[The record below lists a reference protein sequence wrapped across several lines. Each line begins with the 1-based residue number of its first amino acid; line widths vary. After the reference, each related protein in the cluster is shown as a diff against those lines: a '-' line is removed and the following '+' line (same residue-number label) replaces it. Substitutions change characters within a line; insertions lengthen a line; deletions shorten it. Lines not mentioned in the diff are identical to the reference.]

1 MAGLRGDRVQNV
13 TAKEW
18 GEIAIE
24 QGTDAL
30 LETLHCLRVA
40 ITIFD
45 TDARLVFASA
55 HLNHIFRKL
64 PPVQSL
70 LGKFY
75 EELIALELPEIA
87 ATALAGGPDAFIAG
101 RLSQLGP
108 RAWEPR
114 DIPLADGRIIE
125 IKARRAPSGNAILLW
140 ADVTAAR
147 HQVTRLGEAIKL
159 SADAFAFFDAQD
171 RFLTGNPQYAQ
182 LAGFSLEELR
192 GCSFEKI
199 ITAVAHSGRL
209 ALDVTPDEWIQRRMR
224 GHRAATSADTLQ
236 TVRGTAYLVRDHA
249 TPDGG
254 RAVVFTDITE
264 KTRAENALA
273 LAQSALE
280 TSRDEARRQTGYL
293 ADLTRQLDYA
303 TQQADSAKTMLLRT
317 MSHELKTPLN
327 AILGFSDLIN
337 ALSDNLAPTQIREY
351 AGLIHQGGTNLLK
364 MVNQIMDLTK
374 ISAGRYDLRK
384 VRVDAGSVLWQA
396 KESFSTRALAKHITI
411 HAEDCPRGAVIEA
424 DENVF
429 SAMINA
435 LIDNALTFTPEGGR
449 VWLSVAPR
457 ENQVAVTISD
467 DGPGVAG
474 HDLKRILEPF
484 EHAGRTQ
491 DHATGAGLGLTLVN
505 AFAELHMGRLE
516 IESEFGK
523 GFRATI
529 LMPKA
534 S

>member
-1 MAGLRGDRVQNV
+1 MQSV
-13 TAKEW
+13 TAEAW
-18 GEIAIE
+18 GESVVE
-24 QGTDAL
+24 QDPGVL

-40 ITIFD
+40 VTIFD
-45 TDARLVFASA
+45 AETRLLFASA

-64 PPVQSL
+64 PPVASL
-70 LGKFY
+70 VGKLY
-75 EELIALELPEIA
+75 EEMIALELTEVAPQ
-87 ATALAGGPDAFIAG
+87 ALAGGADAFIAA
-101 RLSQLGP
+101 RLSQIGP

-125 IKARRAPSGNAILLW
+125 IKARRAPNGNAILLW

-159 SADAFAFFDAQD
+159 SADAFAFFDSQD

-182 LAGFSLEELR
+182 LSGLSLEELK
-192 GCSFEKI
+192 GKSFEDI
-199 ITAVAHSGRL
+199 IHSVAHSGRL
-209 ALDVTPDEWIQRRMR
+209 ALDGTPEEWIQRRLR

-236 TVRGTAYLVRDHA
+236 TIRGTAYLVRDHA

-280 TSRDEARRQTGYL
+280 STRDEARRQTGYL
-293 ADLTRQLDYA
+293 SDLTRRLDFA
-303 TQQADSAKTMLLRT
+303 TQQADSAKSMLLRT

-337 ALSDNLAPTQIREY
+337 ALSDSLTPAQIREY
-351 AGLIHQGGTNLLK
+351 AGLIHQGGANLLK

-384 VRVDAGSVLWQA
+384 VRVDAGNVLWQA
-396 KESFSTRALAKHITI
+396 RESLSARAQSKQITI
-411 HAEDCPRGAVIEA
+411 DAENCPRGAVIEA

-429 SAMINA
+429 GAMVLA
-435 LIDNALTFTPEGGR
+435 LVDNALTFTPEGGQ

-457 ENQVAVTISD
+457 DDHIAITVAD
-467 DGPGVAG
+467 NGPGVAEQ
-474 HDLKRILEPF
+474 DLKRILEPF
-484 EHAGRTQ
+484 EHAGRAQ
-491 DHATGAGLGLTLVN
+491 DHANGAGLGLTLVN
-505 AFAELHMGRLE
+505 AFADLHKGRLE
-516 IESEFGK
+516 IESELGK

>member
-1 MAGLRGDRVQNV
+1 MQGVVAE
-13 TAKEW
+13 EW
-18 GEIAIE
+18 GENAVE
-24 QGTDAL
+24 QGPAAL
-30 LETLHCLRVA
+30 LDTLHCLRVA
-40 ITIFD
+40 VTIFD
-45 TDARLVFASA
+45 AEARLVFASA

-70 LGKFY
+70 TGKFY
-75 EELIALELPEIA
+75 EELIALELSEIA
-87 ATALAGGPDAFIAG
+87 PAALASGTDAFIAA

-125 IKARRAPSGNAILLW
+125 IKARRAPNGNSILLW

-147 HQVTRLGEAIKL
+147 HQMSRLGEAIKL

-171 RFLTGNPQYAQ
+171 RFLTGNQQYAQ
-182 LAGFSLEELR
+182 LAGFPLEELR
-192 GCSFEKI
+192 GCTFEKI
-199 ITAVAHSGRL
+199 ITEVAHSGRL
-209 ALDVTPDEWIQRRMR
+209 ALDVTPQEWVQRRLR

-264 KTRAENALA
+264 KTRAETALVQ
-273 LAQSALE
+273 AQSALE
-280 TSRDEARRQTGYL
+280 TTRDEARRQTGYL
-293 ADLTRQLDYA
+293 SDLTRRLDFA

-337 ALSDNLAPTQIREY
+337 ALSDTLTPTQVREY
-351 AGLIHQGGTNLLK
+351 AGLIHQGGANLLK

-396 KESFSTRALAKHITI
+396 RESFSTRAQAKGIGI
-411 HAEDCPRGAVIEA
+411 DAENCPRGAVIDA

-429 SAMINA
+429 GAMINA
-435 LIDNALTFTPEGGR
+435 LIDNALTFTPEGGQI
-449 VWLSVAPR
+449 WLSVTPKGDQFAIT
-457 ENQVAVTISD
+457 VAD
-467 DGPGVAG
+467 NGPGVAE

-484 EHAGRTQ
+484 EHAGRAQ
-491 DHATGAGLGLTLVN
+491 DHANGAGLGLTLVN
-505 AFAELHMGRLE
+505 AFADLHKGKLE
-516 IESEFGK
+516 IESSAGK
-523 GFRATI
+523 GFRAI
-529 LMPKA
+529 LLMPKA